1 MRPDKIPFSEPRFE
15 LASCTLQ
22 QLLSEDVAPISSAL
36 AVMEPWRT
44 LGYRADGLARYLLR
58 SDPALSRFL
67 LMVYGEIG
75 GVVCVRYPWL
85 LGPYLELLA
94 LFDPHQGKGLGFE
107 ILSWL
112 ETEARPASQNLWA
125 LVSAF
130 NTKGR
135 AFYQCLG
142 FAELTPL
149 TDLVKAGC
157 DEILLR
163 KRLD

>member
-1 MRPDKIPFSEPRFE
+1 MNRIPFSEPRYE
-15 LASCTLQ
+15 LTACIVQ
-22 QLLSEDVAPISSAL
+22 QLASEDVAPISSAL

-58 SDPALSRFL
+58 SDPALSRYL
-67 LMVYGEIG
+67 VRVSGEIG

-94 LFDPHQGKGLGFE
+94 LFDPHRGKGLGFE
-107 ILSWL
+107 IMSWL
-112 ETEARPASQNLWA
+112 EKEARPASQNLWA

-135 AFYQCLG
+135 AFYQRLG
-142 FAELTPL
+142 FAELAPL
-149 TDLVKAGC
+149 TDLVKAGYN
-157 DEILLR
+157 EILLR

>member
-1 MRPDKIPFSEPRFE
+1 MNRIPFSEPRYE
-15 LASCTLQ
+15 LTACTLQ
-22 QLLSEDVAPISSAL
+22 QLASEDVAPISSAL

-94 LFDPHQGKGLGFE
+94 LFDPHRRKGLGFE
-107 ILSWL
+107 IVSWL
-112 ETEARPASQNLWA
+112 EKEARPASQNLWA

-135 AFYQCLG
+135 AFYQRLG

>member
-1 MRPDKIPFSEPRFE
+1 
-15 LASCTLQ
+15 
-22 QLLSEDVAPISSAL
+22 
-36 AVMEPWRT
+36 
-44 LGYRADGLARYLLR
+44 
-58 SDPALSRFL
+58 
-67 LMVYGEIG
+67 
-75 GVVCVRYPWL
+75 
-85 LGPYLELLA
+85 LA

-107 ILSWL
+107 IMSWL
-112 ETEARPASQNLWA
+112 EKEARPASRNLWA

-135 AFYQCLG
+135 AFYQRLG

>member
-1 MRPDKIPFSEPRFE
+1 
-15 LASCTLQ
+15 
-22 QLLSEDVAPISSAL
+22 
-36 AVMEPWRT
+36 
-44 LGYRADGLARYLLR
+44 
-58 SDPALSRFL
+58 
-67 LMVYGEIG
+67 
-75 GVVCVRYPWL
+75 
-85 LGPYLELLA
+85 LA

-107 ILSWL
+107 IMSWL
-112 ETEARPASQNLWA
+112 EKEARPASQNLWA

-135 AFYQCLG
+135 AFYQRAG
-142 FAELTPL
+142 FVELVPL